1 MGTKFI
7 QTLRQEDLMSQQVY
21 NFGAGPAM
29 LPVPVMERI
38 REEFLDFQGM
48 GVSVIEVSHRAKQ
61 FEKVLLDAQESFRQL
76 TNLPDNY
83 KILFVHGGARM
94 QFSALPMNLA
104 GRSASKKC
112 LYVETGNFAK
122 LANKDAK
129 GYGDIQVIAS
139 SADTNYDRLPAL
151 TPEMI
156 DQDAAYLHIT
166 TNNTLYGSCYSQ
178 FPDAG
183 NVPLIADQTS
193 EILSRVVDYSKFGCI
208 YAGLQ
213 KNLGPSGTAIVV
225 IRDDLLGHASA
236 ETPVLLNY
244 EQCAK
249 DNSLTNTANTF
260 AIYVTGLVLE
270 WLQEQGG
277 IAAIEKINEQK
288 AKTLYDLIDAGDYY
302 RGVIQP
308 EVRGTMNVSF
318 NLANEELEAK
328 FLKEAGEK
336 GLYALKGHRSVGG
349 IRASIYNAMP
359 LAGVDTLAS
368 FMKEFESK
376 NG

>member
-1 MGTKFI
+1 
-7 QTLRQEDLMSQQVY
+7 MSQQVY

-29 LPVPVMERI
+29 LPIPVMQRI
-38 REEFLDFQGM
+38 QEEFLDFQSM
-48 GVSVIEVSHRAKQ
+48 GVSIIEISHRAKQ
-61 FEKVLLDAQESFRQL
+61 FEQVLLAAQERFRQL

-104 GRSASKKC
+104 ARSGSKKC

-129 GYGDIQVIAS
+129 AYGDIRVIAS
-139 SADTNYDRLPAL
+139 SADSNYSYLPEI
-151 TPEMI
+151 TPDMV
-156 DQDAAYLHIT
+156 DQDAAYLHMT
-166 TNNTLYGSCYSQ
+166 SNNTIYGSRYNS
-178 FPDAG
+178 FPETG
-183 NVPLIADQTS
+183 SVPLIADQTS
-193 EILSRVVDYSKFGCI
+193 EILSRQIDYSKFGCI

-225 IRDDLLGHASA
+225 IREDLLGHAYP

-277 IAAIEKINEQK
+277 VAAIEKVNEQK
-288 AKTLYDLIDAGDYY
+288 AKILYDLIDAGEYY

-308 EVRGTMNVSF
+308 EFRGTMNVSF
-318 NLANEELEAK
+318 NLPSEELEAK
-328 FLKEAGEK
+328 FLKEAGEQ

-359 LAGVDTLAS
+359 LAGVETLAA
-368 FMKEFESK
+368 FMKEFENN

>member
-1 MGTKFI
+1 
-7 QTLRQEDLMSQQVY
+7 MSQQVY

-29 LPVPVMERI
+29 LPVPVMEQV
-38 REEFLDFQGM
+38 REEFLDFQSM
-48 GVSVIEVSHRAKQ
+48 GVSIIEVSHRAKQ
-61 FEKVLLDAQESFRQL
+61 FENVLLDAQESFRQL
-76 TNLPDNY
+76 TGLPDNY

-104 GRSASKKC
+104 GRTSSKKC

-129 GYGDIQVIAS
+129 AFGDIKVIAS
-139 SADTNYDRLPAL
+139 SSETNYDRLPKI

-156 DQDAAYLHIT
+156 DQDASYLHIT
-166 TNNTLYGSCYSQ
+166 SNNTLYGSRYSE

-183 NVPLIADQTS
+183 NVPLIIDQTS
-193 EILSRVVDYSKFGCI
+193 EILSRVIDYSKFGCV

-225 IRDDLLGHASA
+225 IREDLLGYASA

-249 DNSLTNTANTF
+249 ASSLTNTANTF
-260 AIYVTGLVLE
+260 AIYVTGLVLK

-277 IAAIEKINEQK
+277 VAAIEKINEQK
-288 AKTLYDLIDAGDYY
+288 ANILYSLIDADDYY

-308 EVRGTMNVSF
+308 EYRGTMNVSF
-318 NLANEELEAK
+318 NLTSEELEAK
-328 FLKEAGEK
+328 FLKEAGEQ

-359 LAGVDTLAS
+359 MAGVEALAG
-368 FMKEFESK
+368 FMKEFASK

>member
-1 MGTKFI
+1 
-7 QTLRQEDLMSQQVY
+7 MSQQVY

-38 REEFLDFQGM
+38 REEFLDFQSM
-48 GVSVIEVSHRAKQ
+48 GVSIIEISHRAKQ

-104 GRSASKKC
+104 ARSASKKC
-112 LYVETGNFAK
+112 LYAETGNFAK
-122 LANKDAK
+122 LANKDA
-129 GYGDIQVIAS
+129 GAYGDIKIVAS
-139 SADTNYDRLPAL
+139 GAESNYDRIPEITPA
-151 TPEMI
+151 MV

-166 TNNTLYGSCYSQ
+166 SNNTIYGSRYSS
-178 FPDAG
+178 FPETGD
-183 NVPLIADQTS
+183 VPLIADQTS
-193 EILSRVVDYSKFGCI
+193 EILSREIDYSKFGCI

-213 KNLGPSGTAIVV
+213 KNLGPSGTAMVV
-225 IRDDLLGHASA
+225 IREDLLGYASP

-249 DNSLTNTANTF
+249 DNSLTNTANTY

-270 WLQEQGG
+270 WLLQQGG
-277 IAAIEKINEQK
+277 VAAIEKTNEQK

-308 EVRGTMNVSF
+308 EFRGTMNVSF
-318 NLANEELEAK
+318 NLPSEELEAK
-328 FLKEAGEK
+328 FLKEAGEQ

-359 LAGVDTLAS
+359 LAGVEALAG
-368 FMKEFESK
+368 FMKEFEQH

>member
-1 MGTKFI
+1 
-7 QTLRQEDLMSQQVY
+7 MSGKVY

-29 LPVPVMERI
+29 LPIPVMEQI
-38 REEFLDFQGM
+38 RDEFLDFQGM
-48 GVSVIEVSHRAKQ
+48 GVSIVEISHRAKQ
-61 FEKVLLDAQESFRQL
+61 FEQVLLKAQDTFRQL

-104 GRSASKKC
+104 GRSASRKC

-129 GYGDIQVIAS
+129 DFCDVKVIAS
-139 SADTNYDRLPAL
+139 SADSNYDHIPSI
-151 TPEMI
+151 TPEMV

-166 TNNTLYGSCYSQ
+166 GNNTLYGSRWQS

-183 NVPLIADQTS
+183 QVPLIADQTS
-193 EILSRVVDYSKFGCI
+193 EILSRVIDYSKFGCV

-213 KNLGPSGTAIVV
+213 KNLGPAGTALVV
-225 IRDDLLGHASA
+225 IREDLLGQADA
-236 ETPVLLNY
+236 QTPVLLNY
-244 EQCAK
+244 AACAK

-270 WLQEQGG
+270 WLQAQGG
-277 IAAIEKINEQK
+277 VAAIEKVNEQK
-288 AKTLYDLIDAGDYY
+288 AKMLYDLIDGTGYY

-308 EVRGTMNVSF
+308 EVAAQVDQSWRQGTV
-318 NLANEELEAK
+318 AVEIVHGVAVRQAQEHRI
-328 FLKEAGEK
+328 AG
-336 GLYALKGHRSVGG
+336 S
-349 IRASIYNAMP
+349 
-359 LAGVDTLAS
+359 
-368 FMKEFESK
+368 
-376 NG
+376 

>member
-1 MGTKFI
+1 
-7 QTLRQEDLMSQQVY
+7 MSQQVY

-29 LPVPVMERI
+29 LPVSVMERI
-38 REEFLDFQGM
+38 REEFLDFQSM
-48 GVSVIEVSHRAKQ
+48 GVSIIEISHRAKQ
-61 FEKVLLDAQESFRQL
+61 FEKVLIEAQDRFRQL

-104 GRSASKKC
+104 GRSSSKKC

-129 GYGDIQVIAS
+129 AFGDIRVIAS
-139 SADTNYDRLPAL
+139 GSETNYDRLPQI

-166 TNNTLYGSCYSQ
+166 SNNTLYGSRYSQ

-193 EILSRVVDYSKFGCI
+193 EILSRVIDYGKFGCI

-213 KNLGPSGTAIVV
+213 KNLGPSGTALVV
-225 IRDDLLGHASA
+225 IREDLLGHASP

-260 AIYVTGLVLE
+260 AVYVTGLVLE

-277 IAAIEKINEQK
+277 ISAIEKINEQK
-288 AKTLYDLIDAGDYY
+288 AATLYDLIDADDYC
-302 RGVIQP
+302 RGVILP
-308 EVRGTMNVSF
+308 ECRGTMNVSF
-318 NLANEELEAK
+318 NLASEELEAK
-328 FLKEAGEK
+328 FLKEAGEQ

-349 IRASIYNAMP
+349 IRASIYNAMSMAGVAA
-359 LAGVDTLAS
+359 LAG
-368 FMKEFESK
+368 FMKEFK
-376 NG
+376 RTNG

>member
-1 MGTKFI
+1 
-7 QTLRQEDLMSQQVY
+7 MSKQVY

-29 LPVPVMERI
+29 LPVPVMQRI
-38 REEFLDFQGM
+38 QEEWFDFQGL

-61 FEKVLLDAQESFRQL
+61 FEKVLLDAQERFRQL
-76 TNLPDNY
+76 TDLPDNY

-104 GRSASKKC
+104 GRSPSKTC

-122 LANKDAK
+122 LANKDARPFC
-129 GYGDIQVIAS
+129 DVQVIAS
-139 SADTNYDRLPAL
+139 SAESNYDHIPEI
-151 TPEMI
+151 TPDMI

-166 TNNTLYGSCYSQ
+166 SNNTIYGSCYKT
-178 FPDAG
+178 FPQAG
-183 NVPLIADQTS
+183 SVPLIADQTS
-193 EILSRVVDYSKFGCI
+193 EILSRVIDYRQFGCI

-225 IRDDLLGHASA
+225 IREDLLGHASP
-236 ETPVLLNY
+236 ETPVLLDY
-244 EQCAK
+244 AQCAK

-277 IAAIEKINEQK
+277 VAAIEKVNAQK
-288 AKTLYDLIDAGDYY
+288 ANLLYSLIDGTDYY
-302 RGVIQP
+302 RGVIRP
-308 EVRGTMNVSF
+308 ECRGNMNVSF
-318 NLANEELEAK
+318 NLPSEELEAK
-328 FLKEAGEK
+328 FLKEAGAE

-359 LAGVDTLAS
+359 LAGVEALAS
-368 FMKEFESK
+368 FMREFEK
-376 NG
+376 NNG

>member
-1 MGTKFI
+1 
-7 QTLRQEDLMSQQVY
+7 MSQQVY

-29 LPVPVMERI
+29 LPVPVMQKI
-38 REEFLDFQGM
+38 QEEWFNFQGL

-61 FEKVLLDAQESFRQL
+61 FEKVLLDAQERFRQL
-76 TNLPDNY
+76 TNLPENY

-104 GRSASKKC
+104 ARSASKKC

-129 GYGDIQVIAS
+129 AYGDIRVIAS
-139 SADTNYDRLPAL
+139 SADTNYNYLPEI
-151 TPEMI
+151 TPEMV
-156 DQDAAYLHIT
+156 DQDAAYLHMT
-166 TNNTLYGSCYSQ
+166 TNNTIYGSRYNS
-178 FPDAG
+178 FPDTGA
-183 NVPLIADQTS
+183 VPLIADQTS
-193 EILSRVVDYSKFGCI
+193 EILSREIDYSKFGCI

-213 KNLGPSGTAIVV
+213 KNLGPSGTAIVI
-225 IRDDLLGHASA
+225 IREDLLGHAYP
-236 ETPVLLNY
+236 ETPTLLNY

-260 AIYVTGLVLE
+260 AIYTTGLVLE

-277 IAAIEKINEQK
+277 VAAMEQVNEQK
-288 AKTLYDLIDAGDYY
+288 AKTLYDIIDAGDYF
-302 RGVIQP
+302 RGVIKP
-308 EVRGTMNVSF
+308 EFRGTMNVSF
-318 NLANEELEAK
+318 NLPSEELEAK
-328 FLKEAGEK
+328 FLKEAGEQ

-359 LAGVDTLAS
+359 KAGVDALAT
-368 FMKEFESK
+368 FMKEFEK
-376 NG
+376 NNG

>member
-1 MGTKFI
+1 
-7 QTLRQEDLMSQQVY
+7 MSKQVY

-29 LPVPVMERI
+29 LPVSVMERI
-38 REEFLDFQGM
+38 RDEFLDFQGM
-48 GVSVIEVSHRAKQ
+48 GISIIEISHRAKQ
-61 FEKVLLDAQESFRQL
+61 FEKVLVDAQERFRQL

-94 QFSALPMNLA
+94 QFSALPLNLA
-104 GRSASKKC
+104 GRSAGKKC

-122 LANKDAK
+122 LAHKDAK
-129 GYGDIQVIAS
+129 PFGDIRVIAS
-139 SADTNYDRLPAL
+139 SAAFNYDRIPAL
-151 TPEMI
+151 DPSTI
-156 DQDAAYLHIT
+156 DQDAAYLHLT
-166 TNNTLYGSCYSQ
+166 GNNTLYGSRWQ
-178 FPDAG
+178 TFPETG
-183 NVPLIADQTS
+183 VVPLVVDQTS
-193 EILSRVVDYSKFGCI
+193 EMLSRVLDFSKFGCV

-225 IRDDLLGHASA
+225 IREDLLEYASPQ
-236 ETPVLLNY
+236 TPTLLNY
-244 EQCAK
+244 KICAA

-277 IAAIEKINEQK
+277 VAAIEKVNEQK
-288 AKTLYDLIDAGDYY
+288 AKILYNLIDGGDFY
-302 RGVIQP
+302 RGVILP
-308 EVRGTMNVSF
+308 EFRGTMNVSF
-318 NLANEELEAK
+318 NLATPELEEK
-328 FLKEAGEK
+328 FLKEAGAA

-359 LAGVDTLAS
+359 LAGVEALAG
-368 FMKEFESK
+368 FMQEFQRK

>member
-1 MGTKFI
+1 
-7 QTLRQEDLMSQQVY
+7 MSQVY

-38 REEFLDFQGM
+38 RDEFLDFKSM
-48 GVSVIEVSHRAKQ
+48 GISIIEISHRAKQ
-61 FEKVLLDAQESFRQL
+61 FEQVLLDAQERFRQL
-76 TNLPDNY
+76 TELPDNY

-104 GRSASKKC
+104 GRSPSKKC

-129 GYGDIQVIAS
+129 PFGDIRVIAN
-139 SADTNYDRLPAL
+139 SADTNYSYLPEI
-151 TPEMI
+151 TGEMV
-156 DQDAAYLHIT
+156 DQDAAYLHMT
-166 TNNTLYGSCYSQ
+166 TNNTIYGSRYNT
-178 FPDAG
+178 FPDTG
-183 NVPLIADQTS
+183 KVPLIADQTS
-193 EILSRVVDYSKFGCI
+193 EILSRVIDYSKFGCI

-213 KNLGPSGTAIVV
+213 KNLGPAGTAIVV
-225 IRDDLLGHASA
+225 IREDLLGHASP

-260 AIYVTGLVLE
+260 AIYVTGLVLD

-277 IAAIEKINEQK
+277 VAAIEKVNEQK
-288 AKTLYDLIDAGDYY
+288 AKTLYDVIDAGDYY

-308 EVRGTMNVSF
+308 EFRGTMNVSF
-318 NLANEELEAK
+318 NLPSEELEAK
-328 FLKEAGEK
+328 FLKEAGAL

-359 LAGVDTLAS
+359 LAGVEALAR
-368 FMKEFESK
+368 FMQEFESR

>member
-1 MGTKFI
+1 
-7 QTLRQEDLMSQQVY
+7 MSKVY

-29 LPVPVMERI
+29 LPVSVLERI
-38 REEFLDFQGM
+38 RDEFLDFKSM
-48 GVSVIEVSHRAKQ
+48 GISIIEISHRAKQ
-61 FEKVLLDAQESFRQL
+61 FEQVLLDAQERFRQL

-104 GRSASKKC
+104 GRSPSKKC

-129 GYGDIQVIAS
+129 AFGDIRVIAS
-139 SADTNYDRLPAL
+139 SAETNYDYLPEI
-151 TPEMI
+151 TPEMV
-156 DQDAAYLHIT
+156 DQDAAYLHMT
-166 TNNTLYGSCYSQ
+166 TNNTIYGSRYDR
-178 FPDAG
+178 FPDTGA
-183 NVPLIADQTS
+183 VPLIADQTS
-193 EILSRVVDYSKFGCI
+193 EILSRVIDYSKFGCI

-225 IRDDLLGHASA
+225 IREDLLGHASP

-277 IAAIEKINEQK
+277 VGAIEKINEQK
-288 AKTLYDLIDAGDYY
+288 AQTLYDIIDAGAYY

-308 EVRGTMNVSF
+308 EFRGTMNVSF
-318 NLANEELEAK
+318 NLPSEELEAK
-328 FLKEAGEK
+328 FLKEAGAQ

-359 LAGVDTLAS
+359 LAGVETLAG

>member
-1 MGTKFI
+1 
-7 QTLRQEDLMSQQVY
+7 MSQKVY

-48 GVSVIEVSHRAKQ
+48 GVSVIEISHRAKQ
-61 FEKVLLDAQESFRQL
+61 FEQVLLKAQDTFRKL

-104 GRSASKKC
+104 ARSASKKC
-112 LYVETGNFAK
+112 LYAETGNFAK

-129 GYGDIQVIAS
+129 AYGDIKVIAS
-139 SADTNYDRLPAL
+139 SAETDYDRIPEI
-151 TPEMI
+151 TPEMV

-166 TNNTLYGSCYSQ
+166 SNNTLYGSRYQ
-178 FPDAG
+178 NFPDTG
-183 NVPLIADQTS
+183 DVPLIADQTS
-193 EILSRVVDYSKFGCI
+193 EILSRVIDYSKFGCI

-213 KNLGPSGTAIVV
+213 KNLGPSGTAMVV
-225 IRDDLLGHASA
+225 IREDLLGNAYP

-244 EQCAK
+244 AQCAK
-249 DNSLTNTANTF
+249 DNSLTNTANTY

-270 WLQEQGG
+270 WLQQQGG
-277 IAAIEKINEQK
+277 VAAIEKVNEQK
-288 AKTLYDLIDAGDYY
+288 AQTLYSLIDGSDYF

-308 EVRGTMNVSF
+308 EFRGTMNVSF
-318 NLANEELEAK
+318 NLASEELEAK
-328 FLKEAGEK
+328 FLKEAGEQ

-359 LAGVDTLAS
+359 LEGVQALAA
-368 FMKEFESK
+368 FMQEFEK
-376 NG
+376 NNG

>member
-1 MGTKFI
+1 
-7 QTLRQEDLMSQQVY
+7 MSQQVY

-29 LPVPVMERI
+29 LPVPVMEQV
-38 REEFLDFQGM
+38 REEFLDFQSM
-48 GVSVIEVSHRAKQ
+48 GVSIIEVSHRAKQ
-61 FEKVLLDAQESFRQL
+61 FENVLLDAQESFRQL
-76 TNLPDNY
+76 TGLPDNY

-104 GRSASKKC
+104 GRTSSKKC

-129 GYGDIQVIAS
+129 AFGDIKVIAS
-139 SADTNYDRLPAL
+139 SSETNYDRLPEI

-156 DQDAAYLHIT
+156 DQDASYLHIT
-166 TNNTLYGSCYSQ
+166 SNNTLYGSRYSE

-183 NVPLIADQTS
+183 NVPLIIDQTS
-193 EILSRVVDYSKFGCI
+193 EILSRVIDYSKFGCV

-225 IRDDLLGHASA
+225 IREDLLGYASA

-249 DNSLTNTANTF
+249 ANSLTNTANTF
-260 AIYVTGLVLE
+260 AIYVTGLVLK

-277 IAAIEKINEQK
+277 VAAIEKINEQK
-288 AKTLYDLIDAGDYY
+288 ANILYSLIDADDYY

-308 EVRGTMNVSF
+308 EYRGTMNVSF
-318 NLANEELEAK
+318 NLTSEELEAK
-328 FLKEAGEK
+328 FLKEAGEQ

-359 LAGVDTLAS
+359 MAGVEALAG
-368 FMKEFESK
+368 FMKEFASK

>member
-1 MGTKFI
+1 
-7 QTLRQEDLMSQQVY
+7 MSQVY

-38 REEFLDFQGM
+38 RDEFLDFKSM
-48 GVSVIEVSHRAKQ
+48 GISIIEISHRAKQ
-61 FEKVLLDAQESFRQL
+61 FEQVLLETQERFRQL
-76 TNLPDNY
+76 TNLPENY
-83 KILFVHGGARM
+83 QILFVHGGARM

-104 GRSASKKC
+104 GRSPSKKC

-122 LANKDAK
+122 LANKDARA
-129 GYGDIQVIAS
+129 YGDIRVIAS
-139 SADTNYDRLPAL
+139 SADSNYSYLPAV
-151 TPEMI
+151 TAEMI
-156 DQDAAYLHIT
+156 DQDAAYLHLT
-166 TNNTLYGSCYSQ
+166 TNNTIYGSRYDR

-183 NVPLIADQTS
+183 AVPLIADQTS
-193 EILSRVVDYSKFGCI
+193 EILSRVIDYSQFGCI

-225 IRDDLLGHASA
+225 IRDDLLGHAA
-236 ETPVLLNY
+236 PETPVLLNY
-244 EQCAK
+244 TQCAK

-277 IAAIEKINEQK
+277 VAAIESVNEQK
-288 AKTLYDLIDAGDYY
+288 AKILYDIIDAGDYF

-308 EVRGTMNVSF
+308 EFRGTMNVSF
-318 NLANEELEAK
+318 NLPSEELEAQ
-328 FLKEAGEK
+328 FLKEAGAQ

-359 LAGVDTLAS
+359 LAGVEALAG
-368 FMKEFESK
+368 FMRDFESR

>member
-1 MGTKFI
+1 MAGKVF
-7 QTLRQEDLMSQQVY
+7 

-29 LPVPVMERI
+29 LPVPVMEQI
-38 REEFLDFQGM
+38 REEWLDFQGM
-48 GVSVIEVSHRAKQ
+48 GVSIVEISHRAKQ
-61 FEKVLLDAQESFRQL
+61 FEQVLIKAQERFREL

-104 GRSASKKC
+104 GRVPSKKA

-129 GYGDIQVIAS
+129 PFADVQVIAS
-139 SADTNYDRLPAL
+139 SAETNYDRIPTLDKS
-151 TPEMI
+151 MI
-156 DQDAAYLHIT
+156 DQDAAYLHLT
-166 TNNTLYGSCYSQ
+166 GNNTLYGSRWQS

-183 NVPLIADQTS
+183 DVPIVVDQTS
-193 EILSRVVDYSKFGCI
+193 EMLSRELDYSQFGCV

-213 KNLGPSGTAIVV
+213 KNLGPAGTALVV
-225 IRDDLLGHASA
+225 IRDDLLGHAGDQ
-236 ETPVLLNY
+236 TPVLLNY

-270 WLQEQGG
+270 WLHQQGG
-277 IAAIEKINEQK
+277 VAAIEKQNEQK
-288 AKTLYDLIDAGDYY
+288 AKLLYDLIDGTEYY
-302 RGVIQP
+302 RGVILP
-308 EVRGTMNVSF
+308 EFRGTMNVSF
-318 NLANEELEAK
+318 NLASDELEAK
-328 FLKEAGEK
+328 FLKEAGDA

-359 LAGVDTLAS
+359 LAGVETLVS
-368 FMKEFESK
+368 FMQEFEK
-376 NG
+376 NNG

>member
-1 MGTKFI
+1 
-7 QTLRQEDLMSQQVY
+7 MSQVY

-38 REEFLDFQGM
+38 RDEFLDFKSM
-48 GVSVIEVSHRAKQ
+48 GISIIEISHRAKQ
-61 FEKVLLDAQESFRQL
+61 FEQVLLETQERFRQL

-83 KILFVHGGARM
+83 QILFVHGGARM

-104 GRSASKKC
+104 GRSPSKKC

-129 GYGDIQVIAS
+129 AYGDIRVIAS
-139 SADTNYDRLPAL
+139 SADSNYRYLPEI
-151 TPEMI
+151 TSEMI
-156 DQDAAYLHIT
+156 DQDAAYLHLT
-166 TNNTLYGSCYSQ
+166 TNNTIYGSRYDR

-183 NVPLIADQTS
+183 AVPLIADQTS
-193 EILSRVVDYSKFGCI
+193 EILSRVIDYSQFGCI

-225 IRDDLLGHASA
+225 IRDDLLGHAA
-236 ETPVLLNY
+236 PETPVLLDY
-244 EQCAK
+244 AQCAK

-270 WLQEQGG
+270 WLQAQGG
-277 IAAIEKINEQK
+277 VAAIEAVNEQK
-288 AKTLYDLIDAGDYY
+288 AKVLYDVIDAGDYF

-308 EVRGTMNVSF
+308 EFRGTMNVSF
-318 NLANEELEAK
+318 NLPSEELEAQ
-328 FLKEAGEK
+328 FLKEAGAQ

-359 LAGVDTLAS
+359 LAGVEALAG
-368 FMKEFESK
+368 FMREFESK

>member
-1 MGTKFI
+1 
-7 QTLRQEDLMSQQVY
+7 MSQVY

-38 REEFLDFQGM
+38 RDEFLDFKSM
-48 GVSVIEVSHRAKQ
+48 GISIIEISHRAKQ
-61 FEKVLLDAQESFRQL
+61 FEQVLLETQERFRQL
-76 TNLPDNY
+76 TNLPENY
-83 KILFVHGGARM
+83 QILFVHGGARM

-104 GRSASKKC
+104 GRSPSKKC

-122 LANKDAK
+122 LANKDARA
-129 GYGDIQVIAS
+129 YGDIRVIAS
-139 SADTNYDRLPAL
+139 SADSNYSYLPAV
-151 TPEMI
+151 TAEMI
-156 DQDAAYLHIT
+156 DQDAAYLHLT
-166 TNNTLYGSCYSQ
+166 TNNTIYGSRYDR

-183 NVPLIADQTS
+183 AVPLIADQTS
-193 EILSRVVDYSKFGCI
+193 EILSRVIDYSQFGCI

-225 IRDDLLGHASA
+225 IRDDLLGHAA
-236 ETPVLLNY
+236 PETPVLLNY
-244 EQCAK
+244 TQCAK

-277 IAAIEKINEQK
+277 VAAIESVNEQK
-288 AKTLYDLIDAGDYY
+288 AKILYDIIDSGDYF

-308 EVRGTMNVSF
+308 EFRGTMNVSF
-318 NLANEELEAK
+318 NLPSEELEAQ
-328 FLKEAGEK
+328 FLKEAGAQ

-359 LAGVDTLAS
+359 LAGVEALAG
-368 FMKEFESK
+368 FMRDFESR